1 MEEKIAA
8 LNLSQKEID
17 SARKTYRK
25 AKQHRPFG
33 FVLWLIFALIWAGF
47 GYLTYSVGE
56 VDGGGDMTGVV
67 IGVFGIPTALM
78 VLFCI
83 LGNSKS
89 KKKHQMWNA
98 EVAKMNPVLTEL
110 FKQELIEEKEKQ
122 RLEDIE
128 WKKKNEEQF
137 REDMKEVGQD
147 MKKLGKLI
155 VENIK
160 ADIEDAWWR
169 WSVKRLPSKK
179 KGDSLCLFLLW
190 KLLWVWLWAL
200 PLHGFLLRHIPL

>member
-67 IGVFGIPTALM
+67 IAVFGIPTALM

-110 FKQELIEEKEKQ
+110 FKQEFIEEKEKQ

-137 REDMKEVGQD
+137 KEGMKEVGQD
-147 MKKLGKLI
+147 MKKLGKMI
-155 VENIK
+155 IEDIK
-160 ADIEDAWWR
+160 ADIED
-169 WSVKRLPSKK
+169 SYY
-179 KGDSLCLFLLW
+179 DD
-190 KLLWVWLWAL
+190 
-200 PLHGFLLRHIPL
+200 

>member
-137 REDMKEVGQD
+137 KEDMKEVGQD
-147 MKKLGKLI
+147 MKKLGKMI

-160 ADIEDAWWR
+160 ADIEDAYY
-169 WSVKRLPSKK
+169 
-179 KGDSLCLFLLW
+179 DD
-190 KLLWVWLWAL
+190 
-200 PLHGFLLRHIPL
+200 

>member
-1 MEEKIAA
+1 MEEKISA

-67 IGVFGIPTALM
+67 IGVFGIPSALM

-128 WKKKNEEQF
+128 WKK
-137 REDMKEVGQD
+137 R
-147 MKKLGKLI
+147 
-155 VENIK
+155 
-160 ADIEDAWWR
+160 
-169 WSVKRLPSKK
+169 
-179 KGDSLCLFLLW
+179 FL
-190 KLLWVWLWAL
+190 
-200 PLHGFLLRHIPL
+200 H

>member
-67 IGVFGIPTALM
+67 IAVFGIPTALM

-110 FKQELIEEKEKQ
+110 FKQEFIEEKEKQ

-137 REDMKEVGQD
+137 KEGMKEVGQD
-147 MKKLGKLI
+147 MKKLGKMI
-155 VENIK
+155 IEDIK
-160 ADIEDAWWR
+160 ADIED
-169 WSVKRLPSKK
+169 SYY
-179 KGDSLCLFLLW
+179 DN
-190 KLLWVWLWAL
+190 
-200 PLHGFLLRHIPL
+200 

>member
-1 MEEKIAA
+1 MKEKIAA

-98 EVAKMNPVLTEL
+98 EVAKMNPVLTEM
-110 FKQELIEEKEKQ
+110 FQTELELEKAEDKRKALEQNEKDKEEIEAGL
-122 RLEDIE
+122 RDA
-128 WKKKNEEQF
+128 
-137 REDMKEVGQD
+137 GQAVKD
-147 MKKLGKLI
+147 LGKLI

-160 ADIEDAWWR
+160 ADIEDAYY
-169 WSVKRLPSKK
+169 
-179 KGDSLCLFLLW
+179 DD
-190 KLLWVWLWAL
+190 
-200 PLHGFLLRHIPL
+200 

>member
-33 FVLWLIFALIWAGF
+33 FFLWLIFALIWAGF

-137 REDMKEVGQD
+137 KEDMKEVGQD
-147 MKKLGKLI
+147 MKKLGKMI

-160 ADIEDAWWR
+160 ADIEDAYY
-169 WSVKRLPSKK
+169 
-179 KGDSLCLFLLW
+179 DD
-190 KLLWVWLWAL
+190 
-200 PLHGFLLRHIPL
+200 

>member
-160 ADIEDAWWR
+160 ADIEDAYY
-169 WSVKRLPSKK
+169 
-179 KGDSLCLFLLW
+179 DD
-190 KLLWVWLWAL
+190 
-200 PLHGFLLRHIPL
+200 

>member
-83 LGNSKS
+83 LGNFKS

-137 REDMKEVGQD
+137 KEDMKEVGQD
-147 MKKLGKLI
+147 MKKLGKMI

-160 ADIEDAWWR
+160 ADIEDAYY
-169 WSVKRLPSKK
+169 
-179 KGDSLCLFLLW
+179 DD
-190 KLLWVWLWAL
+190 
-200 PLHGFLLRHIPL
+200 